1 MPWLHTPAPVARHT
15 RYRHIAGSA
24 AFYDAR
30 MSETGPSTD
39 WQTLADFAAEMGWA
53 YKTARNRHH
62 EANRNRANGT
72 VGPRD
77 MPEPDH
83 HIGRTPLWKPTTI
96 SAYKKS
102 RPGQGAGGGPKP
114 RQR

>member
-1 MPWLHTPAPVARHT
+1 
-15 RYRHIAGSA
+15 
-24 AFYDAR
+24 

-72 VGPRD
+72 VGPHD

>member
-1 MPWLHTPAPVARHT
+1 MSWLHTPTSLSRHA
-15 RYRHIAGSA
+15 RYRHRARIR

-30 MSETGPSTD
+30 MSETGPATD

-53 YKTARNRHH
+53 IKTARNRHH
-62 EANRNRANGT
+62 EANRNRANNQ
-72 VGPRD
+72 VGPHD
-77 MPEPDH
+77 MPAPDH
-83 HIGRTPLWKPTTI
+83 IIGRTPLWKPATI
-96 SAYKKS
+96 SAYKKA